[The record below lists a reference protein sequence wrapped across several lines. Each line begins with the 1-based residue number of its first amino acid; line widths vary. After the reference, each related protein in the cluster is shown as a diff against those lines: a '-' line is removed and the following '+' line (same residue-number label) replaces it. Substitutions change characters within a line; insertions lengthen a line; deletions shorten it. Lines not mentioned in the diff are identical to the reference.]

1 MEKFISILNKRQRGQ
16 ALISMLVFI
25 AIGAI
30 ILAPVLNYIGT
41 GLIVG
46 EVFQEKSD
54 DYYAAD
60 AGIVDAQWQIK
71 YDRLSTIFPS
81 PEYDQYNFED
91 PVWGETVDGDKG
103 WYYPSEVG
111 NYNGSANASIN
122 DREVAVQIRNIW
134 LPSNID
140 TPDAATAKNIAETY
154 TLIVTGRDT
163 GTTDSSG
170 RKYELSITY
179 YPDGSN
185 TLLETIGVWLPP
197 GFAIVTDGSHGLY
210 INGEEY
216 ESLTSQSQT
225 ANANGTS
232 IVWELDTATEFS
244 DMPQVAS
251 NDNPIRLTA
260 TFWYKYEV
268 TGLENSRI
276 AQAVGWATT
285 DNDDLFA
292 WDADVH
298 VIALTSRATSTYV
311 DAIVIKQETR
321 QLGESVNG
329 DYFATGNSL
338 LSPTSNQAFRDRFYS
353 SSGTEVEANDIPSGA
368 KIEAVYLYW
377 SGWIDWHGYNPYG
390 SSDTVIS
397 PPGIETASSFS
408 SSDWPTWSDGSRWS
422 ISSGQFRA
430 RGGNYSESQLT
441 LTSGAIDLSAY
452 SSDTI
457 YIFWNQEE
465 YGSLESSDRL
475 YYAFNGGSGWS
486 SYFEAFNNDNP
497 PSSFSVI
504 IPSEYLTEDFQIKF
518 FADINSTS
526 EYMYLDNIQLI
537 IPSIFLDT
545 CSNLSSWNQSGS
557 TWSVSSSRFRGVGGG
572 TSTASYLEQVDSL
585 NLSTYAG
592 ISLAT
597 SFDLEY
603 VSLGSGET
611 LILSFSGD
619 GGSNWGGE
627 VEVADS
633 SSSPGFVSVLIPDA
647 FKTNNF
653 KMRFKI
659 TAGSSINDYVYLDN
673 IAISGPTLK
682 YPTNGDPSAVSH
694 LVEETAKV
702 NRVNFGTTGGN
713 TQTITADT
721 YQVLPNQYG
730 IVDPDFISTW
740 SYIAMAEITDEVN
753 NWILAGDTA
762 SNGAATYTL
771 GHIIAT
777 NAEDPSYSFN
787 FYGGG
792 STGYPLGTPAL
803 NTSDLPYQY
812 SYAGWSMIIIYSS
825 PETKSRQLWLYDIAT
840 PGFTFSEA
848 WEPSGIT
855 DPDFDGDGNGGGSIS
870 GFLVPEG
877 IELENNSS
885 KITVFV
891 LEGDS
896 GITGDQLIV
905 TGQDGNSQNLSNSAS
920 SSSNVW
926 NSNSPGLAYPGID
939 IDTFYVN
946 YPLIE
951 PGDTSA
957 TINLPT
963 QSDGFLLGY
972 IIISFRSDT
981 TTGGAISY
989 LIR

>member
-1 MEKFISILNKRQRGQ
+1 MKKSFSILNKSQRGQ

-46 EVFQEKSD
+46 EVFQEKTD
-54 DYYAAD
+54 DYYSAD

-81 PEYDQYNFED
+81 PEYDQYNFNNPD
-91 PVWGETVDGDKG
+91 WGATVDGDGG

-111 NYNGSANASIN
+111 DYDGIHIASIN
-122 DREVAVQIRNIW
+122 DREVAVQVSNIW
-134 LPSNID
+134 VPSNID
-140 TPDAATAKNIAETY
+140 TPDAATAKNLAETY
-154 TLIVTGRDT
+154 TLVVTGRDT
-163 GTTDSSG
+163 GTIDTSG
-170 RKYELSITY
+170 RKFEVSITY

-185 TLLETIGVWLPP
+185 PSLETIGVWLPP
-197 GFAIVTDGSHGLY
+197 GFTVVTDGSHGLY

-216 ESLTSQSQT
+216 ESLTSQSQS
-225 ANANGTS
+225 ANANGTAF
-232 IVWELDTATEFS
+232 VWELDTPTEFS

-251 NDNPIRLTA
+251 NDNPIRLIV
-260 TFWYKYEV
+260 TFWYRYEV
-268 TGLENSRI
+268 TGQENSRI
-276 AQAVGWATT
+276 AQTVGWVTT
-285 DNDDLFA
+285 DDDDLFA

-298 VIALTSRATSTYV
+298 VIALTSKASSTYI
-311 DAIVIKQETR
+311 DAIVIRQETR

-338 LSPTSNQAFRDRFYS
+338 LSPTSNQAFRDRFYGA
-353 SSGTEVEANDIPSGA
+353 SGTEVAANDIPAGA

-390 SSDTVIS
+390 SSDTVLS
-397 PPGIETASSFS
+397 PPGIETASSWTS
-408 SSDWPTWSDGSRWS
+408 SAWPTWSNGSRWI

-430 RGGNYSESQLT
+430 RGGSYSESQLT
-441 LTSGAIDLSAY
+441 LTSGVVDLSSY
-452 SSDTI
+452 SSDTVYI
-457 YIFWNQEE
+457 YWNQSE
-465 YGSLESSDRL
+465 GGTLEDDDRL
-475 YYAFNGGSGWS
+475 YYAFNDGTGWS
-486 SYFEAFNNDNP
+486 SYFEAFRNDGP
-497 PSSFSVI
+497 PSSFSVV
-504 IPSEYLTEDFQIKF
+504 IPSEYLTAGFQVRF
-518 FADINSTS
+518 YADINATN
-526 EYMYLDNIQLI
+526 EYMYLDNIQLV
-537 IPSIFLDT
+537 IPSIFLDS
-545 CSNLSSWNQSGS
+545 CSSLSGWIQTGS
-557 TWSVSSSRFRGVGGG
+557 TWSVSSGRFRGVGGG
-572 TSTASYLEQVDSL
+572 TTTASYLELSGSL
-585 NLSTYAG
+585 NLSSYAG
-592 ISLAT
+592 VSLAA
-597 SFDLEY
+597 SFDLTN

-611 LILSFSGD
+611 LILSFSGN
-619 GGSNWGGE
+619 GGTNWGGD
-627 VEVADS
+627 VVVANS
-633 SSSPGFVSVLIPDA
+633 SSTSGFVSTLIPDA
-647 FKTNNF
+647 YKTNDF

-659 TAGSSINDYVYLDN
+659 TAGSSLNDYVYIDN

-682 YPTNGDPSAVSH
+682 YPTNGDPSAISH

-702 NRVNFGTTGGN
+702 NQVNFGTTGGN
-713 TQTITADT
+713 TQTVTADT
-721 YQVLPNQYG
+721 YQVLANQYG
-730 IVDPDFISTW
+730 AIDADFISTW
-740 SYIAMAEITDEVN
+740 SYMAMADITDQVN
-753 NWILAGDTA
+753 NWILDGDAA

-771 GHIIAT
+771 GHVIAA
-777 NAEDPSYSFN
+777 NAEDPLYSFN

-792 STGYPLGTPAL
+792 TTGYPLGTPAL

-855 DPDFDGDGNGGGSIS
+855 DPDFDGDGNGGGTIS

-885 KITVFV
+885 KMTVFV

-896 GITGDQLIV
+896 GITGDQIIV
-905 TGQDGNSQNLSNSAS
+905 TGQDGNSQALANAAS
-920 SSSNVW
+920 PSTNVW
-926 NSNSPGLAYPGID
+926 NSTSPGLSYPGID